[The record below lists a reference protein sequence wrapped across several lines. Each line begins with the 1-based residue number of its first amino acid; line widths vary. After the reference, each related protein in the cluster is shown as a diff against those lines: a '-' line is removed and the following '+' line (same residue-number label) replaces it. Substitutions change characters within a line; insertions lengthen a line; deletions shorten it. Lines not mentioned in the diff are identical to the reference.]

1 MDIITADHHHPPQ
14 DTVAAATNNN
24 STTTPKK
31 EKNRGGPDNSKFKYR
46 GVRQRSW
53 GKWVAEIR
61 EPRKRT
67 RRWLGTFP
75 TAEDAARA
83 YDRAALILYG
93 NKAQL
98 NLQPSPCSS
107 SRGGG
112 GASSSTTTQS
122 LRPLLPRPPGFGL
135 TLTPAQTPISA
146 PETQITYSCHNG
158 ELLQVEGAPQLPQ
171 HVNANDYVNVTSATV
186 PTTLSNQNTNY
197 GYDDYK
203 NNGDNCVSQSLIL
216 PAVLSDPGANWGP
229 ALPGMWPSTDND
241 EYSAG
246 NIWDYNLW

>member
-1 MDIITADHHHPPQ
+1 MDNITADQHHPPQ
-14 DTVAAATNNN
+14 DTAAATTNNN
-24 STTTPKK
+24 STTAPKK

-98 NLQPSPCSS
+98 NLQPSPSSS

-112 GASSSTTTQS
+112 ASSSSTTQS

-135 TLTPAQTPISA
+135 TFTQAQTPISA
-146 PETQITYSCHNG
+146 PKTQIPYSYPNG
-158 ELLQVEGAPQLPQ
+158 ELQVQGAQQFSQ

-186 PTTLSNQNTNY
+186 PTTLSDQNTNY

-203 NNGDNCVSQSLIL
+203 SNNDNSVSQSLIS
-216 PAVLSDPGANWGP
+216 PAVPDPGANWGP
-229 ALPGMWPSTDND
+229 GMWPSTDSD